1 MKLPPSYDV
10 AIRAGQNA
18 LDRVTAP
25 GSEGTDVE
33 IAVGTFLFWIVA
45 LDDRIRDLNKAE
57 HADAVMTQSASS
69 VMPGLH
75 LARNALAHGVVPV
88 SLPGGITVAFT
99 IPFVIHPLRW
109 ATLSQLTDGWTPQKS
124 KHLLRQ
130 ILVFEEQL
138 AERETVPT
146 LQSALDWVA
155 SFAPERRSQFE

>member
-25 GSEGTDVE
+25 GSEGADVE

-45 LDDRIRDLNKAE
+45 LDDRIRELNEAE
-57 HADAVMTQSASS
+57 HAVAVTMESASS
-69 VMPGLH
+69 VMPGLK
-75 LARNALAHGVVPV
+75 LARNAHAHGVVPV
-88 SLPGGITVAFT
+88 SLPGGVTVPYT

-109 ATLSQLTDGWTPQKS
+109 APLSQLTDGWTPQKT
-124 KHLLRQ
+124 KHLPQQ
-130 ILVFEEQL
+130 IRVFQEQL

-146 LQSALDWVA
+146 LQRALDWVA
-155 SFAPERRSQFE
+155 SFAP